1 MSTSIYDIPVTTID
15 GQPATLAP
23 YRGKVLLV
31 VNVASKCG
39 FTHQYKGLEAIYQ
52 KFSSQ
57 GLVVLGFPC
66 NQFGGQEPGSES
78 EIKSFC
84 SLNYGVSFPMF
95 AKIDVNG
102 ANEHP
107 LYKLLKSEKGGL
119 LGFDAIKWNFTK
131 FLVSRSGDVVGRYA
145 PTASPES
152 LEADIAKELAKTS
165 PV

>member
-1 MSTSIYDIPVTTID
+1 MSESIYEIPVTTID
-15 GQPATLAP
+15 GEQATLAP

-39 FTHQYKGLEAIYQ
+39 FTNQYKGLEAIYQ

-131 FLVSRSGDVVGRYA
+131 FLVSRTGDVVGRYA
-145 PTASPES
+145 PTAGPES
-152 LEADIAKELAKTS
+152 LEGDIARELAKTS
-165 PV
+165 PA